1 MSWADHYTVSTSDL
15 EQLREQQQAQ
25 QSEKASLSSQSQ
37 AMLNLN
43 MKLQSTVVRNQSKA
57 VDFEFRKF
65 EAAQARQ
72 QLQMVIPYLPSI
84 FQEDDKAAIDAL
96 LFFNRLVC
104 KTQILIHTLD
114 QTHGLQDG
122 AYPEAIPEAL
132 VTACETRWRLARF
145 MILCKRF
152 TANLQRCEPQI
163 FVRMGKV
170 YVEMLSME
178 KRIDTFINSA
188 KMQELREAE
197 CGDEIDRFLAQA
209 AHIAE
214 LHIGESGI
222 DLGEQHLGQTMS
234 VDYDLDTFI
243 AGVGHAKQAL
253 ALAINDPGGCELNS
267 HIV

>member
-1 MSWADHYTVSTSDL
+1 MAHYYTVSISDL

-72 QLQMVIPYLPSI
+72 QLQTVIPYLPSI

-122 AYPEAIPEAL
+122 AYPETIPEAL

-253 ALAINDPGGCELNS
+253 ARAMNDPGGCELNS